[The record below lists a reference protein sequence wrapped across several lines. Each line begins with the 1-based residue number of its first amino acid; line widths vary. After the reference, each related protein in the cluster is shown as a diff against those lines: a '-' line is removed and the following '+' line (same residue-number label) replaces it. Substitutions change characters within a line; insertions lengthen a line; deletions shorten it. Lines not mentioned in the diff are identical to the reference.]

1 MIFKDNTFFKQRK
14 IGLEYKTWIVMW
26 QIYIKKIQIVNV
38 NGLNIL
44 LKRLRSLDWIQTI
57 TFLKDVTEKEEL

>member
-1 MIFKDNTFFKQRK
+1 MTDLYKKDSRATQ
-14 IGLEYKTWIVMW
+14 V
-26 QIYIKKIQIVNV
+26 VNV

-57 TFLKDVTEKEEL
+57 TFLKDATEKQELWNSRKRYTTKI